1 MQSYTSRPAYQ
12 RALRQAARYGRR
24 LGLQEITL
32 AFFVEEIDDE
42 NRAQYEVAYVD
53 EESSVTVR
61 PVFITTG

>member
-12 RALRQAARYGRR
+12 RALRQATRYGRR

-53 EESSVTVR
+53 EESGVTVR